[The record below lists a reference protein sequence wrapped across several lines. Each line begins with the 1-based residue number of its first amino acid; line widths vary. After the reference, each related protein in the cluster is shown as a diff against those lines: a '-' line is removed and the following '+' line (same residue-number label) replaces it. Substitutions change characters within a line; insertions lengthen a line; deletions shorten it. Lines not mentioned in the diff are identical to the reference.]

1 LSNSSRRHL
10 RSHVIVWFLLVAGII
25 LAITGFSIYRSAE
38 AYLFEQFKQQQTLLS
53 GSTAA
58 LIDGNQHQRF
68 VNVDSMTTGRYQI
81 YRNALIRSMI
91 QSNHTNFI
99 YTLNVKPINQLKSE
113 QLVYAIIPDIRT
125 QTDQRNKGWY
135 STGDNFVEN
144 EDTNSKILELYKNGS
159 QGITIQLNSKANG
172 LKYLSPSIIY
182 NADGEPSGIL
192 VVESSYRQVLALRE
206 DILESMLVT
215 ISLLFISLLI
225 ASIFFARKITRPFE
239 QLTDAIER
247 LIKNDFSFNLS
258 LSGFAGFTYLAKQ
271 FNLMLLKLQ
280 VSRNELVSTNKAFS
294 RFVPHQILKLIS
306 ANGIKGIS
314 LGDCVEKE
322 MTILFCDIRGFTRLS
337 ESMPPQENF
346 KFINRYLKI
355 MVPVINK
362 HGGTVDKYMGDG
374 IMALFP
380 NSADDALEA
389 AVGMMQSLNK
399 YNATLKSKNLP
410 NLEIGL
416 GLHSGRMM
424 LGTVGTS
431 SRMDV
436 TVISD
441 TVNAAARIE
450 SLTKTFSTSILISEE
465 LRMRLNSFDKRHLR
479 FIATCYVQ
487 GKSQQMTIYEVFAQD
502 SISLRNEKLEN
513 QTLMIEAWE
522 RYKQG
527 DLDEAI
533 SRYQKLMEKSP
544 MDKALLALVDVVQN
558 GRL

>member
-1 LSNSSRRHL
+1 
-10 RSHVIVWFLLVAGII
+10 LV
-25 LAITGFSIYRSAE
+25 
-38 AYLFEQFKQQQTLLS
+38 
-53 GSTAA
+53 
-58 LIDGNQHQRF
+58 
-68 VNVDSMTTGRYQI
+68 
-81 YRNALIRSMI
+81 
-91 QSNHTNFI
+91 
-99 YTLNVKPINQLKSE
+99 
-113 QLVYAIIPDIRT
+113 
-125 QTDQRNKGWY
+125 
-135 STGDNFVEN
+135 
-144 EDTNSKILELYKNGS
+144 
-159 QGITIQLNSKANG
+159 
-172 LKYLSPSIIY
+172 
-182 NADGEPSGIL
+182 
-192 VVESSYRQVLALRE
+192 
-206 DILESMLVT
+206 
-215 ISLLFISLLI
+215 

-306 ANGIKGIS
+306 QNGIKGIS
-314 LGDCVEKE
+314 LGDCIEKE

-362 HGGTVDKYMGDG
+362 HGGIIDKYMGDG

-380 NSADDALEA
+380 NSPDDALEA

-399 YNATLKSKNLP
+399 YNATLKAKNLP

-416 GLHSGRMM
+416 GLHSGNMM

-441 TVNAAARIE
+441 TVNTAARIE
-450 SLTKTFSTSILISEE
+450 SLTKTFNTPILISEE
-465 LRMRLNSFDKRHLR
+465 LRVRLGEFDKRNLR
-479 FIATCYVQ
+479 FIATCFVQ
-487 GKSQQMTIYEVFAQD
+487 GKSQQMTLYEVFAQD
-502 SISLRNEKLEN
+502 PISLRNEKLAN

-522 RYKQG
+522 AYKLG
-527 DLDEAI
+527 DLDKAI
-533 SRYQKLMEKSP
+533 SHYQKLMEKNP
-544 MDKALLALVDVVQN
+544 MDKALLALIEVAQK